1 MSGVEEVQDET
12 KGEAMVEKPVKKK
25 TTKPKGE
32 AKPKVKAKATKAK
45 ATKTEPKAGKPAFV
59 PPPPPAFLAKLKLA
73 GLPSSIASIDADGWA
88 GVKKLLHEAH
98 RYAAAQWYL
107 TALARYSRNGKDP
120 ERQKEAAADVE
131 RAVTD
136 GVKQV
141 FDL

>member
-1 MSGVEEVQDET
+1 MMSDVVEEAQDT
-12 KGEAMVEKPVKKK
+12 KGETMAEAKTVKKK
-25 TTKPKGE
+25 AK
-32 AKPKVKAKATKAK
+32 AKPKAKPAVKTKASKAK
-45 ATKTEPKAGKPAFV
+45 PDKPALA
-59 PPPPPAFLAKLKLA
+59 PPEPPAFLAKLRLT
-73 GLPSSIASIDADGWA
+73 GLPSNIASIDADGWA

-120 ERQKEAAADVE
+120 ERQKEAAADLQK
-131 RAVTD
+131 ATTD

>member
-1 MSGVEEVQDET
+1 MLEVEEATGTIE
-12 KGEAMVEKPVKKK
+12 GEAMADKPVKKK
-25 TTKPKGE
+25 TTKPK
-32 AKPKVKAKATKAK
+32 AKPKAAKAKTKATK
-45 ATKTEPKAGKPAFV
+45 PKADKPAFV

-136 GVKQV
+136 SVKQV